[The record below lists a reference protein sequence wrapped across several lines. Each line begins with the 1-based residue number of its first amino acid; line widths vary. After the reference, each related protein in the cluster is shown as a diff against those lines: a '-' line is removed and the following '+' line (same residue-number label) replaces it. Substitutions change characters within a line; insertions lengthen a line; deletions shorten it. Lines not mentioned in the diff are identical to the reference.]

1 MHHAVRRQGGLA
13 TFFGCSATSLLVA
26 SSAALLTGCSVAD
39 DMMATVGMPTSE
51 TTPAHGQSGAQP
63 PGLPQPNGD
72 SNALIVTGQQR
83 AYLDAL
89 KAAGVKPSSDLRALS
104 IGSYVCQAR
113 AAKQSDQGVWD
124 FVVPLVR
131 SDVRNAH
138 MSSKAP
144 PAAGPDSPPAAEV
157 NSATADYIRIA
168 TERLC

>member
-1 MHHAVRRQGGLA
+1 MQHAVRRPTGLA
-13 TFFGCSATSLLVA
+13 KWSATSFLVA

-39 DMMATVGMPTSE
+39 DMMATVGLPASE
-51 TTPAHGQSGAQP
+51 TAPAHGQSGAQP

-72 SNALIVTGQQR
+72 LDALTVTGQQR

-89 KAAGVKPSSDLRALS
+89 KAAGVKPSSDLLALS

-131 SDVRNAH
+131 SDVRNSH
-138 MSSKAP
+138 MSSMAP
-144 PAAGPDSPPAAEV
+144 PADEV
-157 NSATADYIRIA
+157 NSATADYIRTA

>member
-1 MHHAVRRQGGLA
+1 
-13 TFFGCSATSLLVA
+13 SLLVA

-39 DMMATVGMPTSE
+39 DMMATVGMPASE
-51 TTPAHGQSGAQP
+51 TAPAHGQTGAQS
-63 PGLPQPNGD
+63 PGPPQPDGD
-72 SNALIVTGQQR
+72 SNAPIVTGQQR

-89 KAAGVKPSSDLRALS
+89 KAAGVKPSSDLLALS

-138 MSSKAP
+138 MSSMAP
-144 PAAGPDSPPAAEV
+144 PAAGSDSPPAAEV

>member
-1 MHHAVRRQGGLA
+1 M
-13 TFFGCSATSLLVA
+13 LVA
-26 SSAALLTGCSVAD
+26 ATAALLTGCSVAD

-51 TTPAHGQSGAQP
+51 TESAHGQPGAQS
-63 PGLPQPNGD
+63 PGPPQPNGG
-72 SNALIVTGQQR
+72 SNAFTLTGQQR

-89 KAAGVKPSSDLRALS
+89 KAAGVKPSSDLLALS

-131 SDVRNAH
+131 SDVRNSH
-138 MSSKAP
+138 MSSMA
-144 PAAGPDSPPAAEV
+144 PAADEV

-168 TERLC
+168 TDKLCQR

>member
-1 MHHAVRRQGGLA
+1 
-13 TFFGCSATSLLVA
+13 LLVA

-39 DMMATVGMPTSE
+39 DMMATVGLPTSE
-51 TTPAHGQSGAQP
+51 SAQAHGQAGGQP
-63 PGLPQPNGD
+63 PGPPQPNGE
-72 SNALIVTGQQR
+72 SNALIVTRQQR
-83 AYLDAL
+83 DYLDAL
-89 KAAGVKPSSDLRALS
+89 KAAGVKPSSDLLALS

-138 MSSKAP
+138 VRSMAP
-144 PAAGPDSPPAAEV
+144 PAAVSDSPPAAVSDSPPAAEV

-168 TERLC
+168 TDKLC

>member
-1 MHHAVRRQGGLA
+1 
-13 TFFGCSATSLLVA
+13 
-26 SSAALLTGCSVAD
+26 
-39 DMMATVGMPTSE
+39 MMATVGLSSSE
-51 TTPAHGQSGAQP
+51 TAPAHGQPDGQQP
-63 PGLPQPNGD
+63 GPPQPDDGLD
-72 SNALIVTGQQR
+72 ALTVTGQQR

-89 KAAGVKPSSDLRALS
+89 KAAGVRPSSDLQALS

-131 SDVRNAH
+131 NDVRNSH
-138 MSSKAP
+138 MSSMAP
-144 PAAGPDSPPAAEV
+144 PAGEV

>member
-1 MHHAVRRQGGLA
+1 M
-13 TFFGCSATSLLVA
+13 LVA
-26 SSAALLTGCSVAD
+26 AAAALLTGCSVAD

-51 TTPAHGQSGAQP
+51 TEPAHGQPGAQP
-63 PGLPQPNGD
+63 PGPPQPN
-72 SNALIVTGQQR
+72 SNTFIVTGQQR

-89 KAAGVKPSSDLRALS
+89 KAAGVKPSSDLLALS

-131 SDVRNAH
+131 SDVRNSH
-138 MSSKAP
+138 MSSMA
-144 PAAGPDSPPAAEV
+144 PAADEV

-168 TERLC
+168 TDKLC